1 MNLLLLLAVAA
12 SATDW
17 GSARRADAASA
28 RRAPSPAAAANAA
41 ALPPAPPDT
50 REPMIDREE
59 ASRPVLQRTADI
71 IPLAKR
77 GNQARG
83 LATSEIG
90 IPDYKPMALAAM
102 PAASNAVAAA
112 PAPGASAAGSPA
124 ARAGSRTTY
133 GHAGRSR
140 AALQVAALASTPAAQ
155 TAGLPSPSVAAGLA
169 AGVYGE
175 SVLIQPETLFRS
187 IGAKRARSAM
197 YEYGGAAVAYFAL
210 LNFTPGAPLES
221 EERWLV
227 RTEDGTES
235 VFTEPSPAPGKIP
248 VGASVLLS
256 YDASK
261 VYGERH
267 QRLLVNNLD
276 GQTQTTEFY
285 HSPLVLDLNGD
296 GVRMSRRSAAFDAGG
311 ALVKDAVHDISKADG
326 LLVFDADRDGTAG
339 EGGQE
344 AFGTATDLDGDRRP
358 DGHADGFAAL
368 RSLVARAA
376 ALGAVS
382 PAAASSGRLDAAALR
397 GLARVYG
404 LAVKVGGVSGRVVS
418 LEEAGVTELRL
429 PTASCRRQKNFDG
442 QGNEVLRCA
451 GAEFVNADGATRAYE
466 DVFFQL

>member
-1 MNLLLLLAVAA
+1 MNILLAVAL
-12 SATDW
+12 
-17 GSARRADAASA
+17 AASA
-28 RRAPSPAAAANAA
+28 SDWGAGRRTDAPAAAPAA
-41 ALPPAPPDT
+41 PAAAPARALPPAPAHT

-59 ASRPVLQRTADI
+59 ASRPALQRTADI

-102 PAASNAVAAA
+102 PAASNRGAAA
-112 PAPGASAAGSPA
+112 PPSASRAANA
-124 ARAGSRTTY
+124 AHAAVARASRAGTRTTY
-133 GHAGRSR
+133 GRVHAAGRR
-140 AALQVAALASTPAAQ
+140 ELLDYIRVEPDAL
-155 TAGLPSPSVAAGLA
+155 
-169 AGVYGE
+169 
-175 SVLIQPETLFRS
+175 TLDYD
-187 IGAKRARSAM
+187 AKRHRFG
-197 YEYGGAAVAYFAL
+197 YL
-210 LNFTPGAPLES
+210 LAGAPVVFFQLLDFDAKAPLPAQ
-221 EERWLV
+221 ERWLV
-227 RTEDGTES
+227 RMEDGRES
-235 VFTEPSPAPGKIP
+235 VIAEPSPAPGRALTY
-248 VGASVLLS
+248 ASVLLS
-256 YDASK
+256 WDESK
-261 VYGERH
+261 AMGERH
-267 QRLLVNNLD
+267 HRLTFRED
-276 GQTQTTEFY
+276 QGEIKTDEFY

-368 RSLVARAA
+368 KSLVARAA

-429 PTASCRRQKNFDG
+429 PTASCSRQKDFDG

-466 DVFFQL
+466 DVFFQLDWTKT